1 MKQILRQG
9 RGKSV
14 PLDTGMKPVRKH
26 NLLWGK
32 KGRKESADFFVVV
45 KHEEVIQ
52 KKIVCV

>member
-32 KGRKESADFFVVV
+32 KGRQESADFFVVI